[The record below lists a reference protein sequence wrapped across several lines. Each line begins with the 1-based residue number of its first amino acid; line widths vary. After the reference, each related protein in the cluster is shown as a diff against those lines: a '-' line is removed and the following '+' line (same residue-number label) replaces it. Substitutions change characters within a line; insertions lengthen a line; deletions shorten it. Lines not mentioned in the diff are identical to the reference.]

1 MIVSVSVFHVRTRF
15 RTETAFGIQAH
26 DTQHGHGFYQE
37 KEKIMRYVIIGGS
50 AAAISA
56 IEAIRSIE
64 HESQIDLF
72 SDEAT
77 PLFSRVL
84 LPYYVAEELSKPL
97 LSFRSADFFDQNRV
111 TPHLGVRIQE
121 ISANSKTVQTE
132 AGEQYPFD
140 RLLLATGGKPIVP
153 PIPGVDKEGISTLKT
168 IADAERIYQF
178 KGKKAVVIGAGSVG
192 LETSISLKRRGMEV
206 TLLEQLGH
214 VLPTVFDEEAASIIQ
229 KRIQDLGIVTVTGE
243 KAIQFTGNG
252 YVKSVVTDSREIKCD
267 MVVLAVGVK
276 PAIELAQK
284 AGIEIGSLGG
294 IKVTPQ
300 MMTNLPDTYA
310 AGDVTET
317 YDLSRDSNW
326 INAIWPCAVE
336 QGRIAGLNMVDRKT
350 FYEGSFRRNSIGN
363 FIGVPAISMGLTH
376 AETCSNCEGGEE
388 FQEIKRR
395 TKDTYKKL
403 NLKNGRLIGAILVGQ
418 TQKAGLFSI
427 LLKRKI
433 NVDEYIPILI
443 NKTLNFMD
451 LLPLIR
457 RNADQFKEAEYKEIM
472 DTGL

>member
-1 MIVSVSVFHVRTRF
+1 
-15 RTETAFGIQAH
+15 
-26 DTQHGHGFYQE
+26 
-37 KEKIMRYVIIGGS
+37 MRYVIIGGS

-56 IEAIRSIE
+56 VEAIRSIE

-97 LSFRSADFFDQNRV
+97 LNFRSADFFKQNKIMA
-111 TPHLGVRIQE
+111 HMGVRVEE
-121 ISANSKTVQTE
+121 ISIDSKTVRTE
-132 AGEQYPFD
+132 AGDQFPFD

-153 PIPGVDKEGISTLKT
+153 PIPGIDKEGISTLKT
-168 IADAERIYQF
+168 MADAERIYHL
-178 KGKKAVVIGAGSVG
+178 KGKRAVVIGAGSVG
-192 LETSISLKRRGMEV
+192 VETCISLKRRGMEV

-214 VLPTVFDEEAASIIQ
+214 VLPTVFDEESASIIK
-229 KRIQDLGIVTVTGE
+229 KRIVGLGITTITGE
-243 KAIQFTGNG
+243 KAVQFTGNG
-252 YVKSVVTDSREIKCD
+252 HVKSVVTDSREIKCD

-294 IKVTPQ
+294 IKVDPQ
-300 MMTNLPDTYA
+300 MMTNLPDIYA

-317 YDLSRDSNW
+317 YDIARDSNW
-326 INAIWPCAVE
+326 INAIWPCAME
-336 QGRIAGLNMVDRKT
+336 QGRIAGFNMADRKT
-350 FYEGSFRRNSIGN
+350 PYEGSFRRNSIGN

-376 AETCSNCEGGEE
+376 ADTCSTCEGGEE
-388 FQEIKRR
+388 FQEIKKR

-403 NLKNGRLIGAILVGQ
+403 ILRKGRLVGAILVGQ

-433 NVDEYIPILI
+433 DVADTLSILM
-443 NKTLNFMD
+443 NKSLNFMD

-457 RNADQFKEAEYKEIM
+457 RNAGQFKEAEYKEIM

>member
-1 MIVSVSVFHVRTRF
+1 MPVLARLR
-15 RTETAFGIQAH
+15 
-26 DTQHGHGFYQE
+26 
-37 KEKIMRYVIIGGS
+37 KEITMRYVIIGGS
-50 AAAISA
+50 AAAIST
-56 IEAIRSIE
+56 IEAIRTVDQTSPIE
-64 HESQIDLF
+64 LF

-97 LSFRSADFFDQNRV
+97 LNFRSADFFEQNKI
-111 TPHLGVRIQE
+111 TAHLGVRIEE
-121 ISANSKTVQTE
+121 ISVDSKTVRTE
-132 AGEQYPFD
+132 AGDQFPFD
-140 RLLLATGGKPIVP
+140 KLLLSTGGKAIVP

-168 IADAERIYQF
+168 MVDAERVYHL
-178 KGKKAVVIGAGSVG
+178 KGPKAVVIGAGSVG
-192 LETSISLKRRGMEV
+192 VETSISLKRRGMEV

-214 VLPTVFDEEAASIIQ
+214 VLPTVFDEEAASIIK
-229 KRIQDLGIVTVTGE
+229 KRIENLGIKTITGE
-243 KAIQFTGNG
+243 KALQFTGDG
-252 YVKSVVTDSREIKCD
+252 GVKSVVTDSREIKCD

-294 IKVTPQ
+294 IKVNNE
-300 MMTNLPDTYA
+300 MMTSVPDIYS

-317 YDLSRDSNW
+317 YDISRDSNW

-336 QGRIAGLNMVDRKT
+336 QGRIAGLNMADRKT
-350 FYEGSFRRNSIGN
+350 PYEGSFRKNSIGN
-363 FIGVPAISMGLTH
+363 FIGVPAISMGVTH
-376 AETCSNCEGGEE
+376 ADSCSSCEGGEE
-388 FQEIKRR
+388 FQEIRRR

-403 NLKNGRLIGAILVGQ
+403 ILKNGRLVGAILVGQ

-433 NVDEYIPILI
+433 DVADTISILMSRS
-443 NKTLNFMD
+443 LNFMD

-457 RNADQFKEAEYKEIM
+457 RNADQFKEPEYKEIM

>member
-1 MIVSVSVFHVRTRF
+1 
-15 RTETAFGIQAH
+15 
-26 DTQHGHGFYQE
+26 
-37 KEKIMRYVIIGGS
+37 MRYIIIGGS

-97 LSFRSADFFDQNRV
+97 LNFRSADFFEQSKV

-121 ISANSKTVQTE
+121 VSVSSKTVQTD
-132 AGEQYPFD
+132 GGKPYPFD
-140 RLLLATGGKPIVP
+140 KLLLATGGKPIVP
-153 PIPGVDKEGISTLKT
+153 SIPGVNKEGISTLKT
-168 IADAERIYQF
+168 MADAERIYQF
-178 KGKKAVVIGAGSVG
+178 KGKRAVVIGAGSVG
-192 LETSISLKRRGMEV
+192 VETSISLKRRGMEV

-214 VLPTVFDEEAASIIQ
+214 VLPTVFDEEAASIIK
-229 KRIQDLGIVTVTGE
+229 KRIEDLGITTVTGE
-243 KAIQFTGNG
+243 KAVQFTGNG
-252 YVKSVVTDSREIKCD
+252 HVKSVVTDSREIKCD

-294 IKVTPQ
+294 IKVDSQ
-300 MMTNLPDTYA
+300 MMTSVSDIYA
-310 AGDVTET
+310 GGDVTET
-317 YDLSRDSNW
+317 YDISRDSNW

-350 FYEGSFRRNSIGN
+350 SYEGSFRRNSIGN
-363 FIGVPAISMGLTH
+363 FIGVPAISMGVTH
-376 AETCSNCEGGEE
+376 ADTCSSCEGGEE
-388 FQEIKRR
+388 FQEIRRR

-403 NLKNGRLIGAILVGQ
+403 ILKNGRLVGSILVGQ

-433 NVDEYIPILI
+433 DVTDTISILMSRS
-443 NKTLNFMD
+443 LNFMD